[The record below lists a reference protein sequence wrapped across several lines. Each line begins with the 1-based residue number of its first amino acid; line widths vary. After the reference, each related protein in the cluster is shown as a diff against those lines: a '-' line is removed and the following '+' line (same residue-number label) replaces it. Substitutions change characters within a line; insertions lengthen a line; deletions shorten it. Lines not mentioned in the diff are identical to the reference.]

1 MFSKLLRT
9 STRRSIMKLVE
20 VEMEVVRFEVEDV
33 ITTSNETEI
42 G

>member
-1 MFSKLLRT
+1 MFTKLLNT

-33 ITTSNETEI
+33 IATSNETEI